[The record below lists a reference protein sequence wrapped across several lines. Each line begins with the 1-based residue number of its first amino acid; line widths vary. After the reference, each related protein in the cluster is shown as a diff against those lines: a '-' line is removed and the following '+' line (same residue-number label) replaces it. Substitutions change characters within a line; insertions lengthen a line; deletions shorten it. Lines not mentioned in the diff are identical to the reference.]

1 MTVTDLLPSG
11 RLRLGVVAAEGV
23 DVGAVVDGLEAFVTG
38 VVAARAGALAPALDA
53 RRQAVRDA
61 LRGGAYRP
69 TGRSKPASE
78 YLLRAAGEGTFP
90 RVNAAV
96 DAANAVSLD
105 ALLPVSLWD
114 RDLAG
119 ADTLVVR
126 LGRPGD
132 AYVFNGAGQE
142 IELEDL
148 VCGVLVGPDGV
159 ETPTVNPVKD
169 RLATKTTPATR
180 RVGAL
185 VYAPFGDDGAL
196 AAATEAL
203 AGWLGRCGPDARAAW
218 ALVPPGGTVA
228 LDP

>member
-1 MTVTDLLPSG
+1 MTVTDLLPPG
-11 RLRLGVVAAEGV
+11 RLRLGAVVADGV
-23 DVGAVVDGLEAFVTG
+23 DVGAAPDGLGAFVAAVG
-38 VVAARAGALAPALDA
+38 AARAGGLDAALDA

-69 TGRSKPASE
+69 TGRSKPAAE
-78 YLLRAAGEGTFP
+78 YLLRAAAEGTFP
-90 RVNAAV
+90 RINAVV

-105 ALLPVSLWD
+105 AVLPVSLWD

-119 ADTLVVR
+119 TEAVVVR
-126 LGRPGD
+126 LGRPGE
-132 AYVFNGAGQE
+132 AYVFNGAGQT

-148 VCGVLVGPDGV
+148 ACGVLVGPHGA
-159 ETPTVNPVKD
+159 ETPTANPVKD
-169 RLATKTTPATR
+169 RLATKTTAATR

-185 VYAPFGDDGAL
+185 VYAPFAEPDAL

-218 ALVPPGGTVA
+218 AVVPPGGEVT
-228 LDP
+228 L